1 LNWLD
6 GSNPDQT
13 LPGIDEMAEE
23 DIEKAQPERL
33 HPIIHGKPDW
43 LEIGLAWIER
53 LLPAFL
59 KPRTGLLFSIKN
71 RILIGTLSIV
81 VGSVFFIGVILQLTV
96 FPKLHEDPSLILNLK
111 VIHFIVSAIAIAVSF
126 LFIEL
131 ISKKI
136 TQPLREL
143 INRADQISREV
154 GGPLRA
160 TESTEL
166 NKVNSFKASNE
177 IDNLTSSFNRMIAHL
192 KASETHLRESQ
203 EKYRFLFDNGPFPI
217 FVLDAEDMKIVDINA
232 RAEEEYRYPKK
243 KLLSMSFMDL
253 GPQHHREF
261 TTGLLKDL
269 APIEQMVMPTEG
281 TMYPVLLHKRHDGST
296 LKVNFHARRS
306 WYRGKPAIIAAVWDV
321 TEKLEKHAMLIQAGK
336 MATVGQMATGVAH
349 ELNQPLN
356 VLRLGCDYLVKKTRS
371 GQTLSVENLVEVTA
385 EFKSSIERA
394 SRIISHLREFGR
406 KSDETM
412 MSMDINVPIQSVFT
426 LLGTQLSAR
435 DIRCDLDL
443 AENLPSIFGDAN
455 RLEQVFI
462 NLVLNARDAILA
474 KEKDLHSEEDKT
486 KPKAIRIASFPDDQ
500 HVIVTVS
507 DTGPGVP
514 DALRLKVFEPFFTT
528 KESGEGTGLGLSI
541 SYGIIK
547 EHRGTI
553 EVQTAQEGG
562 ALFRVT
568 FPALKTET
576 DDGKSTSGG

>member
-1 LNWLD
+1 M
-6 GSNPDQT
+6 P
-13 LPGIDEMAEE
+13 EE
-23 DIEKAQPERL
+23 DIEKAQPEKL
-33 HPIIHGKPDW
+33 HPIVRRKPDW
-43 LEIGLAWIER
+43 LEIGLAWIEG
-53 LLPAFL
+53 LLPAFV
-59 KPRTGLLFSIKN
+59 KPRTGFLFSIKN

-81 VGSVFFIGVILQLTV
+81 VAGVFFIGVILQLTV
-96 FPKLHEDPSLILNLK
+96 FPKLREDPSLILNLK
-111 VIHFIVSAIAIAVSF
+111 IIHFVVSVIVIAVSF
-126 LFIEL
+126 IFIEL

-136 TQPLREL
+136 TQPLMEL

-154 GGPLRA
+154 GGTLRA

-166 NKVNSFKASNE
+166 NKDGSVSFNSLKASNE
-177 IDNLTSSFNRMIAHL
+177 IDHLTSSFNRMIAHL

-217 FVLDAEDMKIVDINA
+217 FVLDAETMRIVDINA
-232 RAEEEYRYPKK
+232 RAEEEYRYSKK
-243 KLLSMSFMDL
+243 RLLSMSFMDL
-253 GPQHHREF
+253 GPKRNREF

-269 APIEQMVMPTEG
+269 APIEQMIMPTEG
-281 TMYPVLLHKRHDGST
+281 TLYPVVLHKRQDGST

-371 GQTLSVENLVEVTA
+371 GQTLSLENLVEVTA
-385 EFKSSIERA
+385 ELKSSIERA
-394 SRIISHLREFGR
+394 SRIINHLREFGR

-443 AENLPSIFGDAN
+443 TENLPSIFGDAN

-462 NLVLNARDAILA
+462 NLVLNARDAMLG
-474 KEKDLHSEEDKT
+474 KEKDLHAEEDKT
-486 KPKAIRIASFPDDQ
+486 KPKAIRIASFLDDQ

-547 EHRGTI
+547 GHRGTI

-562 ALFRVT
+562 ALFRIT
-568 FPALKTET
+568 FPALKRET
-576 DDGKSTSGG
+576 GDGKSTRGG

>member
-1 LNWLD
+1 M
-6 GSNPDQT
+6 P
-13 LPGIDEMAEE
+13 EE
-23 DIEKAQPERL
+23 DIEKAQPEKL
-33 HPIIHGKPDW
+33 HPIVRRKPDW
-43 LEIGLAWIER
+43 LETGLAWIER

-59 KPRTGLLFSIKN
+59 KPRTGFLFSIKN
-71 RILIGTLSIV
+71 RILIATLSIV
-81 VGSVFFIGVILQLTV
+81 VGSVFFIGIILQLTV
-96 FPKLHEDPSLILNLK
+96 FPKLSEDPSLILNLK
-111 VIHFIVSAIAIAVSF
+111 IIHFVVSAVVIAVSF

-136 TQPLREL
+136 TQPLMEL
-143 INRADQISREV
+143 IKRADQISREA

-160 TESTEL
+160 TESTQL
-166 NKVNSFKASNE
+166 HKDASVPYNSLKASNE
-177 IDNLTSSFNRMIAHL
+177 IDHLTSSFNRMIAHL

-217 FVLDAEDMKIVDINA
+217 FVLDAENMRIVDINA
-232 RAEEEYRYPKK
+232 RAEEEYRYSREQ
-243 KLLSMSFMDL
+243 LLRMSFMDL
-253 GPQHHREF
+253 GPERHREF
-261 TTGLLKDL
+261 TTGLLKEL
-269 APIEQMVMPTEG
+269 APIEQMIIPAEG
-281 TMYPVLLHKRHDGST
+281 TLYPVLLQKRRDGST
-296 LKVNFHARRS
+296 LKVNFHARLSR
-306 WYRGKPAIIAAVWDV
+306 YRDKPAIIAAVWDV

-356 VLRLGCDYLVKKTRS
+356 VLRLGCDYLVKKTKS
-371 GQTLSVENLVEVTA
+371 GQTLSLENLVEVTA

-394 SRIISHLREFGR
+394 SRIINHLREFGR

-412 MSMDINVPIQSVFT
+412 MSMDINVPIQSVFS

-462 NLVLNARDAILA
+462 NLVLNARDAILG
-474 KEKDLHSEEDKT
+474 KEKDLHAEDKT
-486 KPKAIRIASFPDDQ
+486 KPKIIRIASFLDDQ

-562 ALFRVT
+562 ALFRVA
-568 FPALKTET
+568 FPAMKRET
-576 DDGKSTSGG
+576 NDGKSTRGG

>member
-1 LNWLD
+1 
-6 GSNPDQT
+6 
-13 LPGIDEMAEE
+13 MAEE
-23 DIEKAQPERL
+23 DIEKAQPEKL

-59 KPRTGLLFSIKN
+59 KPRTGFLFSIKN

-81 VGSVFFIGVILQLTV
+81 IGGVFFIGVILQLTV

-111 VIHFIVSAIAIAVSF
+111 IIHFIVSVVVIAVSF

-136 TQPLREL
+136 TRPLMEL

-154 GGPLRA
+154 GGPLTA
-160 TESTEL
+160 TESTQM
-166 NKVNSFKASNE
+166 NGDASTSYNSLKALNE
-177 IDNLTSSFNRMIAHL
+177 IDHLTSSFNRMIAHL

-217 FVLDAEDMKIVDINA
+217 FVLDAENMRIVDINA
-232 RAEEEYRYPKK
+232 RAEEEYRYSREQ
-243 KLLSMSFMDL
+243 LLRMSFMDL
-253 GPQHHREF
+253 GPERHREF
-261 TTGLLKDL
+261 TTGLLKEL
-269 APIEQMVMPTEG
+269 APIEQMIIPAEG
-281 TMYPVLLHKRHDGST
+281 TLYPVLLHKRRDGST
-296 LKVNFHARRS
+296 LKVNFHARLSR
-306 WYRGKPAIIAAVWDV
+306 YRDKPAIIAAVWDV

-356 VLRLGCDYLVKKTRS
+356 VLRLGCDYLVKKTKS
-371 GQTLSVENLVEVTA
+371 GQTLSLENLVEVTA

-394 SRIISHLREFGR
+394 SRIINHLREFGR

-412 MSMDINVPIQSVFT
+412 MSMDINVPIQSVFS

-462 NLVLNARDAILA
+462 NLVLNARDAILG
-474 KEKDLHSEEDKT
+474 KEKDLHAEDET
-486 KPKAIRIASFPDDQ
+486 KPKIIRIASFLDDQ

-568 FPALKTET
+568 FPALKRET
-576 DDGKSTSGG
+576 NDGKSTRGG